1 VSDEVGVPTGVLIE
15 LGEDRSVTEA
25 RAGRPRVRRAVAVCA
40 TVSALTLLGG
50 AQVPP
55 PPALAMV
62 ATVPAHDATAMLLTP
77 RELYLA
83 QDTGADSRISV
94 YAMPGGVT
102 RWRTAVTGPVRAVHW
117 VADAG
122 ALLATDADGL
132 GSGRVTA
139 LDSRTGRL
147 LWTLPDAAVLDV
159 APGGR
164 ALLQLQTGAGPA
176 TLDWLDVGTGRPIWS
191 RPVPADADVAASHDP
206 DRPGT
211 GGLLITDLDGAAQ
224 LLAEDTGA
232 VLASGQLGSLV
243 GNVVLTPGPAGGT
256 PAPAPQ
262 RAATQ
267 VLGGQILVQ
276 HRRTAGPGSLTAFDT
291 DTLTEQ
297 WSITGDLLS
306 SPFLCRALLCLGA
319 TEGVRAVDPTT
330 GAVRWS
336 AAGWQYASPLSDD
349 RLLGYPVSDTAQGM
363 GVLDA
368 ATGYTLGVLD
378 PGWTQV
384 LLDGVR
390 PAVLARRDSADP
402 DRYWFA
408 VLTVDPIAVR
418 SLGYLDGLDNASC
431 QVASDLLA
439 CRTLAGELRVWRMPD

>member
-1 VSDEVGVPTGVLIE
+1 VGDGVGVPTGVLIE

-25 RAGRPRVRRAVAVCA
+25 RASRPGIRRSVTVCLA
-40 TVSALTLLGG
+40 VSALALLAG

-55 PPALAMV
+55 PPALAVV

-77 RELYLA
+77 RLLYLA
-83 QDTGADSRISV
+83 EDTGADSRISA
-94 YAMPGGVT
+94 YALPRGDT
-102 RWRTAVTGPVRAVHW
+102 RWRTAVTGPVRAVRW

-122 ALLATDADGL
+122 ALLTTDADGL

-139 LDSRTGRL
+139 LDSGTGRL
-147 LWTLPDAAVLDV
+147 LWSLPDAAVLDV

-164 ALLQLQTGAGPA
+164 ALLQLQTGPGPA
-176 TLDWLDVGTGRPIWS
+176 TIDWLDVATGRPIWS
-191 RPVPADADVAASHDP
+191 RQVPADADVAASHDP
-206 DRPGT
+206 VRPGT

-243 GNVVLTPGPAGGT
+243 GNVVVTPGPAGGT
-256 PAPAPQ
+256 PDPAPQ
-262 RAATQ
+262 RVPTQ

-276 HRRTAGPGSLTAFDT
+276 HRRTAGPGSLTAFDA

-297 WSITGDLLS
+297 WVITGDLLS
-306 SPFLCRALLCLGA
+306 TPFLCGALLCLGA
-319 TEGVRAVDPTT
+319 TEGIRAVDPTT

-336 AAGWQYASPLSDD
+336 TAGWQYASPLGDD
-349 RLLGYPVSDTAQGM
+349 RLLGYPLSDAAQGM

-368 ATGYTLGVLD
+368 ATGATLGVLD
-378 PGWTQV
+378 PGWSQV
-384 LLDGVR
+384 LPDGVR
-390 PAVLARRDSADP
+390 PALLARRDSAQP

-408 VLTVDPIAVR
+408 VLTIDPLAVR
-418 SLGYLDGLDNASC
+418 PLGYLDGLDNASC
-431 QVASDLLA
+431 QVASDLLV
-439 CRTLAGELRVWRMPD
+439 CRTLAGELRAWRVPD